1 MKNLK
6 IIILGIG
13 LICILGCT
21 NTNYSIS
28 NITYTESSSMNLVAQ
43 EVKVKGVEE
52 GTFHVLSS
60 DGEKVRLLSDFVAGS
75 GFSYNAS
82 GDGKVP
88 VAFENSML
96 YQKIQDITKTW
107 KDNIVNAGGTTNIYS
122 VDIPTL
128 DDILSVGHFTPA
140 VNATYLY
147 NKTDETPDWIFSDGI
162 YWTKSIHYGDKYNEY
177 IFVVSH
183 SNPKEYLISVQE
195 CYSNEYGGNIR
206 LVLETS
212 IYNLSSNNLEVQKHL
227 ESLQPKNDNVSK
239 TENNTANSQ
248 IVKVPSTG
256 LDTPIILVVVG
267 LAVIIISGITIWT
280 LVKTNK
286 GKKK

>member
-128 DDILSVGHFTPA
+128 DDILS
-140 VNATYLY
+140 
-147 NKTDETPDWIFSDGI
+147 
-162 YWTKSIHYGDKYNEY
+162 
-177 IFVVSH
+177 
-183 SNPKEYLISVQE
+183 
-195 CYSNEYGGNIR
+195 NIC
-206 LVLETS
+206 
-212 IYNLSSNNLEVQKHL
+212 HH
-227 ESLQPKNDNVSK
+227 
-239 TENNTANSQ
+239 
-248 IVKVPSTG
+248 
-256 LDTPIILVVVG
+256 
-267 LAVIIISGITIWT
+267 
-280 LVKTNK
+280 
-286 GKKK
+286 